1 MAEKKNITIKEY
13 NGTDYDTLY
22 PETNS
27 GQVLLDKTA
36 QTTLNLSSGKTLND
50 AVSNLSSGGAF
61 NVGDILVTS
70 RTDLDDRW
78 LLCNGGIVSSTDYP
92 DLGNVLTP
100 ITTGTWFE
108 DGVFPTSPDYTGTH
122 SLVQLGQKWGMLST
136 RSTTPKNKVFV
147 LNNLKNG
154 TITDTGLTALDTTP
168 SYDGVTAV
176 NDEKSMH
183 ALTTAFTDLFT
194 SPDRSQVLVS
204 KGKII
209 YNSNNGY
216 YYNYVRRES
225 SPFYVLI
232 RRNNLTSNATTFQIE
247 ISTSSLQ
254 NFFGLQQFV
263 NGYMIGVDANTDVG
277 DYRYV
282 PVVINE
288 DGIVTRLDY
297 NTPIVSS
304 GSNVPYPTIQY
315 FNEYYYGFG
324 ATTIYRRQSL
334 TSGSWEAW
342 KTMPNS
348 VNSGIGYMGNN
359 CILLTSGYTITADEQ
374 LVEWKN
380 KPSFSHPIY
389 VDEANNQYISQI
401 NETNKYRY
409 TPITNFIKLPV
420 WSPAT
425 GIYAYIKAKK

>member
-1 MAEKKNITIKEY
+1 MAEKKNIAIKEY

-50 AVSNLSSGGAF
+50 AVSHLSSGGAF

-70 RTDLDDRW
+70 RTDLDDKW
-78 LLCNGGIVSSTDYP
+78 LLCNGETVSGTDYP
-92 DLGNVLTP
+92 DLSNVLTP

-108 DGVFPTSPDYTGTH
+108 DGVFPISSDYTDTH

-147 LNNLKNG
+147 LNNLKDG

-194 SPDRSQVLVS
+194 SPASSLVLVS

-263 NGYMIGVDANTDVG
+263 NGYMIGVDASNTVG

-282 PVVINE
+282 PVIINE
-288 DGIVTRLDY
+288 DGVVTRLEYD
-297 NTPIVSS
+297 TPIVSS
-304 GSNVPYPTIQY
+304 SSGVPYPTIQY

-324 ATTIYRRQSL
+324 ATTIYRRKSL

-374 LVEWKN
+374 LVEWKD